1 VKVRVAYL
9 TTEYPKVSHTF
20 IRRELIALEE
30 LGHEVARLS
39 IRPCATF
46 VDEAD
51 RAESQKTFVCLERP
65 AWRILLDAAI
75 VAVQRPVR
83 FLNAA
88 STAFSMGRVSD
99 RGLAR
104 HLVYLLEAA
113 VLLRHL
119 TSNRVQHVHVHFGT
133 NAAAVALLVKR
144 LGGPPYSLTIHGP
157 DEFDAPIGGS
167 LSRKVAESRFTVAIT
182 SYCLSQIRRWV
193 HLTHW
198 GKLHIVRCTV
208 GSDFFTANEP
218 IDPASRTLVCVGRLS
233 AQKGQIVLL
242 EAFALMVQ
250 RGIDGFLTIVGDGEL
265 RELLEETIRSRGLE
279 SRVRITGWADESTVR
294 AHISSARALVLPSF
308 AEGLPVVIMEALAL
322 ARPVITTWI
331 AGIPELLAHGENGWL
346 IAPSDV
352 AALSAAMQD
361 ALEMPVD
368 RLNEMGT
375 AGRARVLAAH
385 STIIEAQ
392 KLSALLVGQ
401 NS

>member
-1 VKVRVAYL
+1 MRVAYL

-20 IRRELIALEE
+20 IRRELIALEV
-30 LGHEVARLS
+30 LGHEVARLA

-51 RAESQKTFVCLERP
+51 RVESQKTFVCLGRP
-65 AWRILLDAAI
+65 TWRILLDTATVAA
-75 VAVQRPVR
+75 QRPLK
-83 FLNAA
+83 FLTAA
-88 STAFSMGRVSD
+88 WTAFSMGRISD

-119 TSNRVQHVHVHFGT
+119 TAIRVQHVHVHFGT
-133 NAAAVALLVKR
+133 NAAAVALLVTR

-193 HLTHW
+193 HPTLW
-198 GKLHIVRCTV
+198 DKLHIVRCTV
-208 GSDFFTANEP
+208 GSEFFAGNEP
-218 IDPASRTLVCVGRLS
+218 IDPESRSLVCVGRLS
-233 AQKGQIVLL
+233 AQKGQVVLL
-242 EAFALMVQ
+242 EAFALMLE

-265 RELLEETIRSRGLE
+265 RELLEETIRSRRLE
-279 SRVRITGWADESTVR
+279 GRVRITGWADESTVR
-294 AHISSARALVLPSF
+294 AHINSARALVLPSF

-322 ARPVITTWI
+322 ARPVIATWI
-331 AGIPELLAHGENGWL
+331 AGVPELLTDGESGWL
-346 IAPSDV
+346 VAPSDV

-368 RLNEMGT
+368 RLNAMGA

-385 STIIEAQ
+385 STMHEAK
-392 KLSALLVGQ
+392 KLSALLVAQGG
-401 NS
+401 